1 MNLYLGI
8 PRDSGI
14 NQNFMT
20 TQYQAVKS
28 FLETWLNSGC
38 PDGGHVNVIKIT
50 QAIPNIAKRDALV
63 YLIGDMGYS
72 VAARAGWKGQT
83 ESPVGHTA
91 GWQGK
96 LISDVCVNGRPD
108 AYAIAATVYH
118 ELLHNKFNL
127 ALNVHNYPGNF
138 NSAQAPFNRTGPND
152 ADKELMCRAIKEEP
166 LAGQYQGG
174 FTLPKA
180 P

>member
-1 MNLYLGI
+1 VNLYLGI

-14 NQNFMT
+14 NQNFMNG
-20 TQYQAVKS
+20 YQAVKS

-38 PDGGHVNVIKIT
+38 PDGGRVNVIKIT
-50 QAIPNIAKRDALV
+50 QTVPMAMVDALV
-63 YLIGDMGYS
+63 YLIGDMTYS
-72 VAARAGWKGQT
+72 VAARAGWNGQT

-96 LISDVCVNGRPD
+96 LISDVCVNGRD
-108 AYAIAATVYH
+108 AYAIAATIYH
-118 ELLHNKFNL
+118 EVLHNKFNL

-152 ADKELMCRAIKEEP
+152 ADKKLMCRAIKEQP

-174 FTLPKA
+174 FTLAKA